1 MKQQNKINNKI
12 VNDQTSDEYL
22 SKKPERN
29 EAVVQ

>member
-22 SKKPERN
+22 SKKSERN
-29 EAVVQ
+29 EQY